1 MAKKTQKKQQVD
13 EVEVKTGEPVKDKST
28 QFTMA
33 VTFEDGIEQIKK
45 SIATFFGTIF
55 ITNPEYNEENSKE
68 LLRNDDILEYVNS
81 LKDEELCQIY
91 NDIMNTCFSFIVG
104 NGLFYKFDTEFIHI
118 KRNNDIGELLKNLR
132 VSLNDILDTKLDSGS

>member
-1 MAKKTQKKQQVD
+1 MAKKKQKTTEESILSNNVSQ
-13 EVEVKTGEPVKDKST
+13 EKDKSK

-33 VTFEDGIEQIKK
+33 VTFEDGVDQIKK

-55 ITNPEYNEENSKE
+55 ITNPEYNEQNSKE
-68 LLRNDDILEYVNS
+68 LLRNEDILEYVNS

-104 NGLFYKFDTEFIHI
+104 NDLFYKFDSDFIHV
-118 KRNNDIGELLKNLR
+118 KRNNDIGELLKILR
-132 VSLNDILDTKLDSGS
+132 NSLNDILDTKLDKQS

>member
-1 MAKKTQKKQQVD
+1 MAKKKQLKTE
-13 EVEVKTGEPVKDKST
+13 EVTTTEEVKDTSSK

-33 VTFEDGIEQIKK
+33 VTFEDGIDQIKK

-55 ITNPEYNEENSKE
+55 ITNPEYNEQNSKE
-68 LLRNDDILEYVNS
+68 LLRNDDILNYVNS

-104 NGLFYKFDTEFIHI
+104 NGLFYKFDTEFVHI

-132 VSLNDILDTKLDSGS
+132 TSLNDILDTKLKSDS

>member
-1 MAKKTQKKQQVD
+1 MAKKKQLKTE
-13 EVEVKTGEPVKDKST
+13 EVTTTEEIKDTSSK

-33 VTFEDGIEQIKK
+33 VTFEDGIDQIKK

-55 ITNPEYNEENSKE
+55 ITNPEYNGQNSKE
-68 LLRNDDILEYVNS
+68 LLRNDDILNYVNS

-132 VSLNDILDTKLDSGS
+132 TSLNDILDTKLNSDS

>member
-1 MAKKTQKKQQVD
+1 MAKKKQKTTEESILSNNVSQ
-13 EVEVKTGEPVKDKST
+13 EKDKSK

-33 VTFEDGIEQIKK
+33 VTFEDGVDQIKK

-55 ITNPEYNEENSKE
+55 ITNPEYNEQNSKE
-68 LLRNDDILEYVNS
+68 LLRNEDILEYVNS

-104 NGLFYKFDTEFIHI
+104 NGLFYKFDSDFIHV

-132 VSLNDILDTKLDSGS
+132 NSLNDILDTKLDKQS

>member
-1 MAKKTQKKQQVD
+1 MAKKKQLKTE
-13 EVEVKTGEPVKDKST
+13 EVTTTEEIKDTSSK

-33 VTFEDGIEQIKK
+33 VTFEDGIDQIKK

-55 ITNPEYNEENSKE
+55 ITNPEYNEQNSKE
-68 LLRNDDILEYVNS
+68 LLRNDDILNYVNS

-104 NGLFYKFDTEFIHI
+104 NGLFYKFDTEFVHI

-132 VSLNDILDTKLDSGS
+132 TSLNDILDTKLKSDS